1 MIRVINYFL
10 SLSLLCVGLIPSDS
24 QSALLASQDQEVPT
38 RESTGV
44 TIELVPIGV
53 DAPPE
58 GKPYRIEKNVY
69 LRVFL
74 TNNSNGIIR
83 AIVVDTYYQNRPRL
97 YKNGNLVPYRESITK
112 LVRSKDA
119 SPHFIRVGSLFLMQ
133 PTTRTDLQELNLDDW
148 YEPLEPGLYRLINRC
163 RFEVRGP
170 WSVDS
175 EELLFEVLP

>member
-1 MIRVINYFL
+1 MITVINYFL
-10 SLSLLCVGLIPSDS
+10 SLSLLWVGLIPSGS
-24 QSALLASQDQEVPT
+24 QSALLANQDQDKST

-44 TIELVPIGV
+44 TIKLVPIGV

-58 GKPYRIEKNVY
+58 GKPYQIGKNVY
-69 LRVFL
+69 LRVFV
-74 TNNSNGIIR
+74 TNNSDAIIR

-97 YKNGNLVPYRESITK
+97 YKDGKLVPYRAKVAE

-119 SPHFIRVGSLFLMQ
+119 SPHFVRLGSLFLMQ
-133 PTTRTDLQELNLDDW
+133 PTTRTDLQKLDLDDW

-163 RFEVRGP
+163 RFEVRGH